1 MTRETTRAAERKR
14 SDAAIV
20 ADIIAQLGKG
30 GPLNDPRARPEDRLA
45 PLAELHIQDKRYF
58 DALYAESAA
67 RESKREYVRREVQ
80 QSLNRVRLQL
90 DPWPQGRP
98 AAAPP
103 IRTLAD
109 YRKAAKALR
118 EVSFTEEQR
127 EAIRQLEA
135 VEQEPP
141 ERSNALKHYCAAE
154 AYFLME
160 MFSARAPTGYEAGTF
175 RTIAVLIYEAVSGE
189 DRANLER
196 ACEAVL
202 HSRRRFQHRFS

>member
-1 MTRETTRAAERKR
+1 MSARETVQPKQ

-20 ADIIAQLGKG
+20 ADIIAQLERG
-30 GPLNDPRARPEDRLA
+30 GPINDPRARPEDRLT
-45 PLAELHIQDKRYF
+45 PLGGHA
-58 DALYAESAA
+58 
-67 RESKREYVRREVQ
+67 RREVQ
-80 QSLNRVRLQL
+80 RSLDRVQLQL
-90 DPWPQGRP
+90 DPRPQGWP
-98 AAAPP
+98 ADAPP
-103 IRTLAD
+103 ARTLAE

-118 EVSFTEEQR
+118 EVAFTEEQR

-141 ERSNALKHYCAAE
+141 ERSDALKHYCAAE
-154 AYFLME
+154 AYFIME
-160 MFSARAPTGYEAGTF
+160 MFSAKAPTGYETGTF

-196 ACEAVL
+196 ACETVL